1 MLTFKRG
8 HYFYQYMKMMKKQ
21 LAVIVFALTT
31 TLLCGCKSEQSLI
44 EDAAMGYLT
53 AMGNYQIKEAEAYA
67 SEETIEKT
75 LHVIEE
81 VIMPNLDP
89 NYVKQ
94 NTPATIEIKE
104 VNQLSDT
111 TAQVKYVKTTPIV
124 VQDGSL
130 DMVKRH
136 NEWKALVL
144 IELPNAM
151 KIQKNVDAKSLDE
164 KYKGKLT
171 PGKPGQ
177 VPPTPKKPKV
187 SGN

>member
-1 MLTFKRG
+1 MG
-8 HYFYQYMKMMKKQ
+8 C
-21 LAVIVFALTT
+21 
-31 TLLCGCKSEQSLI
+31 LLVLLFCGCKSEQTLI
-44 EDAAMGYLT
+44 EDAAMGYLN

-81 VIMPNLDP
+81 VIMPNLDSTFI
-89 NYVKQ
+89 VQ

-111 TAQVKYVKTTPIV
+111 TAEVKYVKTTPIQ
-124 VQDGSL
+124 VQEGSL
-130 DMVKRH
+130 NMVKR
-136 NEWKALVL
+136 NKEWKAQV
-144 IELPNAM
+144 IIQLPEAL
-151 KIQKNVDAKSLDE
+151 KIHQEVDSKALDE

-177 VPPTPKKPKV
+177 APPSKK
-187 SGN
+187 N

>member
-1 MLTFKRG
+1 
-8 HYFYQYMKMMKKQ
+8 MKKN
-21 LAVIVFALTT
+21 LAYLFFVFSTALF
-31 TLLCGCKSEQSLI
+31 CGCKSEQTLI
-44 EDAAMGYLT
+44 ENAAMGYLN

-67 SEETIEKT
+67 SDETIEKT

-111 TAQVKYVKTTPIV
+111 TAQVKYVKTTPIQ
-124 VQDGSL
+124 VQEGSL
-130 DMVKRH
+130 DMVKR
-136 NEWKALVL
+136 NKEWKAQV
-144 IELPNAM
+144 IIQLPDAM
-151 KIQKNVDAKSLDE
+151 KTQQVDSKALDE

-177 VPPTPKKPKV
+177 APPTTKKPIE
-187 SGN
+187 

>member
-1 MLTFKRG
+1 
-8 HYFYQYMKMMKKQ
+8 
-21 LAVIVFALTT
+21 
-31 TLLCGCKSEQSLI
+31 
-44 EDAAMGYLT
+44 MGYLT

-111 TAQVKYVKTTPIV
+111 TAEVKYVKTTPIQ
-124 VQDGSL
+124 VQEGSL
-130 DMVKRH
+130 DMVKR
-136 NEWKALVL
+136 NQEWKALV
-144 IELPNAM
+144 IMQLPDAM
-151 KIQKNVDAKSLDE
+151 KIKQADSKALDE
-164 KYKGKLT
+164 KYKGKLA

-177 VPPTPKKPKV
+177 APPTTNKPRE
-187 SGN
+187 

>member
-1 MLTFKRG
+1 
-8 HYFYQYMKMMKKQ
+8 
-21 LAVIVFALTT
+21 
-31 TLLCGCKSEQSLI
+31 
-44 EDAAMGYLT
+44 MGYLT

-111 TAQVKYVKTTPIV
+111 TAEVKYVKTTPIQ
-124 VQDGSL
+124 VQEGSL
-130 DMVKRH
+130 DMVKR
-136 NEWKALVL
+136 NQEWKALV
-144 IELPNAM
+144 IMQLPDAM
-151 KIQKNVDAKSLDE
+151 KIKQVDSKTLDE
-164 KYKGKLT
+164 KYKGKLS

-177 VPPTPKKPKV
+177 APPTTNKPRE
-187 SGN
+187 

>member
-1 MLTFKRG
+1 MTKNKSVF
-8 HYFYQYMKMMKKQ
+8 
-21 LAVIVFALTT
+21 IVLALTT
-31 TLLCGCKSEQSLI
+31 VLFCGCKSEQTLI
-44 EDAAMGYLT
+44 ENAAMGYLT

-94 NTPATIEIKE
+94 NTPASIEIKE

-111 TAQVKYVKTTPIV
+111 TAEVKYVKTTPIQ
-124 VQDGSL
+124 VQEGSL
-130 DMVKRH
+130 DMVKR
-136 NEWKALVL
+136 NKEWKALVL
-144 IELPNAM
+144 IELP
-151 KIQKNVDAKSLDE
+151 KSMYWHHEADSKALDE

-177 VPPTPKKPKV
+177 APPTTRKPQE
-187 SGN
+187 

>member
-1 MLTFKRG
+1 
-8 HYFYQYMKMMKKQ
+8 MKKN
-21 LAVIVFALTT
+21 LAYLFFVFSTALF
-31 TLLCGCKSEQSLI
+31 CGCKSEQTLI
-44 EDAAMGYLT
+44 ENAAMGYLN

-67 SEETIEKT
+67 SDETIEKT

-111 TAQVKYVKTTPIV
+111 TAQVKYVKTTPIQ
-124 VQDGSL
+124 VQEGSL
-130 DMVKRH
+130 DMVKR
-136 NEWKALVL
+136 NQEWKAQV
-144 IELPNAM
+144 IIQLPDAM
-151 KIQKNVDAKSLDE
+151 KTQQVDSKALDE

-177 VPPTPKKPKV
+177 APPTTKKPIE
-187 SGN
+187 

>member
-1 MLTFKRG
+1 
-8 HYFYQYMKMMKKQ
+8 MKKN
-21 LAVIVFALTT
+21 LAFILFVLITALF
-31 TLLCGCKSEQSLI
+31 CGCKSEQSMI
-44 EDAAMGYLT
+44 ENAAMGYLT

-94 NTPATIEIKE
+94 NTPATIEIKA

-111 TAQVKYVKTTPIV
+111 TAEVKYVKTTPIQ
-124 VQDGSL
+124 VQEGTL
-130 DMVKRH
+130 DMVKR
-136 NEWKALVL
+136 NQEWKALV
-144 IELPNAM
+144 IMQLPDAM
-151 KIQKNVDAKSLDE
+151 KIKQVDSKALDE
-164 KYKGKLT
+164 KYKGKLS

-177 VPPTPKKPKV
+177 APPTTSKPRE
-187 SGN
+187 

>member
-1 MLTFKRG
+1 MLYVGIIFIKI
-8 HYFYQYMKMMKKQ
+8 MMKNTV
-21 LAVIVFALTT
+21 LVIACTFIVALFY
-31 TLLCGCKSEQSLI
+31 GCKSEQTLI

-81 VIMPNLDP
+81 EIMPNLDP

-94 NTPATIEIKE
+94 NTPASIEITE
-104 VNQLSDT
+104 VNQKSDT
-111 TAQVKYVKTTPIV
+111 TAEVKYVKTTPI
-124 VQDGSL
+124 QTQEGSL
-130 DMVKRH
+130 DLVKR
-136 NEWKALVL
+136 NKVWKAQVI
-144 IELPNAM
+144 IELPKAM
-151 KIQKNVDAKSLDE
+151 KIQQKADSKALDE

-177 VPPTPKKPKV
+177 VPPDK
-187 SGN
+187 SGKTE

>member
-1 MLTFKRG
+1 M
-8 HYFYQYMKMMKKQ
+8 
-21 LAVIVFALTT
+21 
-31 TLLCGCKSEQSLI
+31 I

-53 AMGNYQIKEAEAYA
+53 AMGNYKIQEAEAYA

-94 NTPATIEIKE
+94 NTPASIEITE

-111 TAQVKYVKTTPIV
+111 TAEVKYVKTTPIQ
-124 VQDGSL
+124 VQEGSL
-130 DMVKRH
+130 GMVKRNH
-136 NEWKALVL
+136 EWKALV
-144 IELPNAM
+144 IIQLPKAM
-151 KIQKNVDAKSLDE
+151 EIQQQVDSKALEE

-177 VPPTPKKPKV
+177 APPSAEKKTEQEQFTPASATTSVMGEISTPKLFFNNNPSSILYKI
-187 SGN
+187 

>member
-1 MLTFKRG
+1 MLTQSSVGIIFINKT
-8 HYFYQYMKMMKKQ
+8 MKKSLVLIV
-21 LAVIVFALTT
+21 LALLTAL
-31 TLLCGCKSEQSLI
+31 LSGCKSEQTLI

-53 AMGNYQIKEAEAYA
+53 AMGNYRIQDAEAYA

-81 VIMPNLDP
+81 VIMPNLDT
-89 NYVKQ
+89 NYLKQ

-111 TAQVKYVKTTPIV
+111 TAQVTYVKTTPIQ
-124 VQDGSL
+124 VQEGSL
-130 DMVKRH
+130 DMVKR
-136 NEWKALVL
+136 NQEWKALV
-144 IELPNAM
+144 IIQLPKSMNVQ
-151 KIQKNVDAKSLDE
+151 QKADSKALDE

-177 VPPTPKKPKV
+177 VPPTMSKPRE
-187 SGN
+187 

>member
-1 MLTFKRG
+1 MTNNTSVFIV
-8 HYFYQYMKMMKKQ
+8 
-21 LAVIVFALTT
+21 LALIS
-31 TLLCGCKSEQSLI
+31 TLFCGCKSEQTLI
-44 EDAAMGYLT
+44 ENAAMGYLT

-94 NTPATIEIKE
+94 NTPASIEIKE

-111 TAQVKYVKTTPIV
+111 TAEVKYVKTTPIQ
-124 VQDGSL
+124 VQEGSL
-130 DMVKRH
+130 DMVKR
-136 NEWKALVL
+136 NKEWKALVL
-144 IELPNAM
+144 IELP
-151 KIQKNVDAKSLDE
+151 KSMYLHQEADSKALDE

-177 VPPTPKKPKV
+177 APPTTRKPQE
-187 SGN
+187 